1 MWVATCGGDGGT
13 EPIVTPP
20 TPPPPTPPANRAPT
34 ATGSID
40 AQTIP
45 AGESVTVNVAGNFT
59 DPDGNTL
66 SFSAASSDE
75 AVATASVSGSN
86 VTIEGVSAGTAT
98 VTVTASD
105 PGGLSATQSI
115 SVTVEAVNQAPVAE
129 GTIDDLGLVVGGE
142 TTVDVA
148 EPASATR
155 TGTT

>member
-1 MWVATCGGDGGT
+1 MRAIRILALVLIATGTPLWVATCGGDGGT
-13 EPIVTPP
+13 EPTPVTPP

-45 AGESVTVNVAGNFT
+45 VGESVSVNVAGNFT

-86 VTIEGVSAGTAT
+86 VTIEGVAAGTAT

-105 PGGLSATQSI
+105 PGGLSRDPEPQR
-115 SVTVEAVNQAPVAE
+115 
-129 GTIDDLGLVVGGE
+129 DGGGRQ
-142 TTVDVA
+142 
-148 EPASATR
+148 PGPR
-155 TGTT
+155 G